1 VLIAVSIA
9 QPGADAK
16 SDVESLDSDLEYF
29 LAPDMTPPRAAA
41 DPEDGVFA
49 DPLAGGDLAAFV
61 CAVEAGT
68 LRGAADAL
76 NLTQSAVTKRIQ
88 SLERRLGGRVL
99 ERGRLGARPTPLG
112 GAIYA
117 PAKRALGALGE
128 VASSAAQQRRSAVM
142 ELSLIASLTI
152 GELLLP
158 GWLGRFRESRP
169 DVRPRLIVI
178 NSQAVLAGLRAGGA
192 EIGFFEGPGS
202 LEGLRTLTVAQDEIV
217 AVVAPGHRWAQR
229 RSIRAAELPRERY
242 LTREAASGTRAVVS
256 RALAERGMTLEP
268 AAEIASL
275 QSLKRALAGGGF
287 TLISNLAVRE
297 EHARGALVALP
308 VADLDLRRQL
318 LAIARRRPALSEPA
332 RSFWR
337 WLERSVAGAPG

>member
-1 VLIAVSIA
+1 MTVPRPAEDP
-9 QPGADAK
+9 PGSVA
-16 SDVESLDSDLEYF
+16 
-29 LAPDMTPPRAAA
+29 
-41 DPEDGVFA
+41 A

-61 CAVEAGT
+61 CAIEAGT

-88 SLERRLGGRVL
+88 ALERRLGGRVL
-99 ERGRLGARPTPLG
+99 ERGRAGARPTPLG
-112 GAIYA
+112 AAIYA

-128 VASSAAQQRRSAVM
+128 VASSAAQQRRGDRP

-158 GWLGRFRESRP
+158 GWLERYRERRP
-169 DVRPRLIVI
+169 DVRPRLAVV
-178 NSQAVLAGLRAGGA
+178 NSQAVLAALRSGA
-192 EIGFFEGPGS
+192 SEIGFFEGTGS
-202 LEGLRTLTVAQDEIV
+202 LKGLRTLKVASDEIV
-217 AVVAPGHRWAQR
+217 AVVAPGHPWAGR
-229 RSIRAAELPRERY
+229 RSIRAAELARERY
-242 LTREAASGTRAVVS
+242 LTREAASGTRAVVN
-256 RALAERGMTLEP
+256 RALAERHITLEP

-297 EHARGALVALP
+297 EQARGALVALP
-308 VADLDLRRQL
+308 VADLHLRRDL
-318 LAIARRRPALSEPA
+318 LAVARRRPAPSEAA

-337 WLERSVAGAPG
+337 WLEAAVATGSD